1 MDLSKLFWNASLAEM
16 KKGYLDDP
24 PSGEYLC
31 LLCGERFTKGRIYPV
46 DEFLWEA
53 EPAIQKH
60 IAKEHDSTFAFL
72 LELDKKYTG
81 LTDHQKSLLTCFYQG
96 LNDKEIATKM
106 ENGNTST
113 IRNQKFVF
121 REKAKQAKIFL
132 AIMELLEER
141 SAKEENFTEIPRRAA
156 IVDERFAITEQE
168 NEEIIKA
175 YFKEGTDGPLS
186 IFPKKEKRK
195 IVILKQLIQRFDP
208 QLKYTEKEVNEIL
221 KKAYHDY
228 VTLRR
233 YFIEYGFMDRL
244 PDGSSYWVK

>member
-1 MDLSKLFWNASLAEM
+1 
-16 KKGYLDDP
+16 
-24 PSGEYLC
+24 
-31 LLCGERFTKGRIYPV
+31 
-46 DEFLWEA
+46 
-53 EPAIQKH
+53 
-60 IAKEHDSTFAFL
+60 
-72 LELDKKYTG
+72 
-81 LTDHQKSLLTCFYQG
+81 
-96 LNDKEIATKM
+96 M